1 MLDRIEQL
9 YIQILRMEESSGNIQ
24 IFVRLKRKDDVG
36 LFGETLEYNC
46 FQTKHLDYKDCL
58 ERAWFSATSVCNFIG
73 CTPEDIVITGLTNE
87 DQETMKQGLS
97 MFRGRKFK

>member
-9 YIQILRMEESSGNIQ
+9 YIQIFECFQNFLPFVV
-24 IFVRLKRKDDVG
+24 FVRLKRTDDVG

-46 FQTKHLDYKDCL
+46 FQTKHLDYGECL

-73 CTPEDIVITGLTNE
+73 CTPEDIVITGLSDE
-87 DQETMKQGLS
+87 DQEIMKQGLS
-97 MFRGRKFK
+97 MFRGSKFK